1 MAKATKKKTGLS
13 GGDGVSQTVEMSPRE
28 AERLALVEACADADT
43 LSALWD
49 SFADEIDSTAKGVK
63 ESAAHSVNGA
73 LSLGARV
80 VEFAKNP
87 EVQAQIA
94 LANHDKKGQPWKEA
108 NWVAAQLEAG
118 YKGMPTAKHLGDC
131 ARAYSR
137 ALETG
142 QLSGGEKNLRKLLGW
157 SPSAV
162 PALTGKALEDAQPP
176 RLPAPPKE
184 AKDDTDP
191 ADPVEVDPRAE
202 LITVLNNA
210 NETIQYWVDACKEKN
225 VDMSIEAVQEQLALI
240 MSTLETIE

>member
-1 MAKATKKKTGLS
+1 MAKAAKKKT
-13 GGDGVSQTVEMSPRE
+13 DTPAEPEVSPHE
-28 AERLALVEACADADT
+28 AERIALVEACASEEKI
-43 LSALWD
+43 SALWD
-49 SFADEIDSTAKGVK
+49 NFADEIDGTAKGVK

-87 EVQAQIA
+87 EVQAQLA
-94 LANHDKKGQPWKEA
+94 LANFDKRGQPWKEA
-108 NWVAAQLEAG
+108 NWVAMQLESG

-131 ARAYSR
+131 ARAYTR

-142 QLSGGEKNLRKLLGW
+142 QLAKGEKNLRALLGW

-162 PALTGKALEDAQPP
+162 PALTGKALADAQPP

-184 AKDDTDP
+184 AKDPVDPVDP
-191 ADPVEVDPRAE
+191 ATVDPRAE
-202 LITVLNNA
+202 LITALNNA
-210 NETIQYWVDACKEKN
+210 NETIQHWVDISKEKGL
-225 VDMSIEAVQEQLALI
+225 DLSIEAVQEQLALI